1 MLITEQVLKQAES
14 INGAWSRKQL
24 ETIGIKWP
32 PPKGWKKR
40 IIGTEIQ
47 DSKIKKL
54 LLLKNKHIER
64 KYKSEQ
70 KNQKGT

>member
-1 MLITEQVLKQAES
+1 MLITEQVLKEAES

-40 IIGTEIQ
+40 IIGTHINE
-47 DSKIKKL
+47 SKIEKL
-54 LLLKNKHIER
+54 LSLKNNHIER
-64 KYKSEQ
+64 KYKRGE
-70 KNQKGT
+70 